1 MIRIIDVNVKYKIL
15 RRNHRRKSL
24 ETRVRVKSFKLQNL
38 KSMIH
43 ILSKNNKLGFN
54 KIKSFS
60 FSKDIIERMKKH
72 TNWGGKYFQITYLT
86 KGLHSEYIKNSLNS
100 KITNNPKRK
109 WAGLEKTLQR
119 NCIHGE

>member
-1 MIRIIDVNVKYKIL
+1 MIWIIDVNVKYKIL

-43 ILSKNNKLGFN
+43 ILLKNSKLGFN

-72 TNWGGKYFQITYLT
+72 TNRGEIFSDHI
-86 KGLHSEYIKNSLNS
+86 SD
-100 KITNNPKRK
+100 KRF
-109 WAGLEKTLQR
+109 AFR
-119 NCIHGE
+119 IY